1 MTKNKFYYDKEYFFS
16 TRIVK
21 NSSLN
26 EITCVNSQVNLKGL
40 TTLCL
45 ETYKYDK
52 SRDSITNINLILK
65 YNNIVMEQWHRKPSR
80 DFKLNVIWKEK
91 ENYNCKVSEQFPNN
105 FKSFRCYEPVQWI
118 PQNASWL

>member
-26 EITCVNSQVNLKGL
+26 EITCVNSQVNLKGFS
-40 TTLCL
+40 TLCL

-65 YNNIVMEQWHRKPSR
+65 YNNIAMQQWHRKSSR

-91 ENYNCKVSEQFPNN
+91 ENYSCKVSE
-105 FKSFRCYEPVQWI
+105 
-118 PQNASWL
+118 

>member
-1 MTKNKFYYDKEYFFS
+1 MQ
-16 TRIVK
+16 
-21 NSSLN
+21 SLN
-26 EITCVNSQVNLKGL
+26 ETTYIKSQVNLKGL
-40 TTLCL
+40 TILCL

-52 SRDSITNINLILK
+52 SRDSITSINLILE
-65 YNNIVMEQWHRKPSR
+65 YNNIVMGQWHWKPPP

-105 FKSFRCYEPVQWI
+105 FKSVRFYEPVQWI